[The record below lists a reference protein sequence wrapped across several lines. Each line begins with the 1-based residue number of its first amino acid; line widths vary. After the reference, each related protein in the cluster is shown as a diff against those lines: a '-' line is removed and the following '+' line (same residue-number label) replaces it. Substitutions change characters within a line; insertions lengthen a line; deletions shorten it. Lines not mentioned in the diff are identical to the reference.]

1 MRVELVGF
9 SQGVSLHNTDETVN
23 YLDFRRDDGR
33 LFRVPISSEA
43 LDNLMTEIYGSPSNG
58 AAMADSAPREGSP
71 AEGPAEDGADVFGGG
86 PEGEFGEA
94 QFPQSEDEI
103 PPL

>member
-9 SQGVSLHNTDETVN
+9 SQGVSLANKDETTN
-23 YLDFRRDDGR
+23 YLDFQRQDGR
-33 LFRVPISSEA
+33 MFRVPITDDA
-43 LDNLMTEIYGSPSNG
+43 LNSLMVEIYGGDLEPGVKS
-58 AAMADSAPREGSP
+58 ADAPEVSIP
-71 AEGPAEDGADVFGGG
+71 QEPDADVFGGDDDA
-86 PEGEFGEA
+86 PAPPFEEE